1 MNCIWNKNYP
11 QTSQI
16 VDFFVQAGKNPGKIN
31 DLNLPKTPSKRITVR
46 TTQRTNGE
54 KKLDSRPRCEED
66 EVLTKAQGG
75 LRLVNGLSQ
84 RCVWEFCLG
93 SLKIPKEKTVFFW
106 SLKQPKATFQ
116 GWGYLSLHPDFW
128 RKKHV
133 CWIILDNFG
142 SFCDLKMHF
151 GEGERFF

>member
-1 MNCIWNKNYP
+1 MPLFIFDHMNCIWNKNYP

-16 VDFFVQAGKNPGKIN
+16 VDFLFKQEKNPGKIN

-93 SLKIPKEKTVFFW
+93 SLKIPKEKTVFFEAW
-106 SLKQPKATFQ
+106 NNQKLPFKDEDIYHCTRISGEKNMFVESFLTILGASAT
-116 GWGYLSLHPDFW
+116 
-128 RKKHV
+128 
-133 CWIILDNFG
+133 
-142 SFCDLKMHF
+142 
-151 GEGERFF
+151 